1 VRIGSGADAVVARW
15 VKQTERC
22 RTLNVEQD
30 DLPYSS
36 RGLKVLAGRDMSL
49 GVYLEV
55 LTGGRVR
62 VGDPVAVSA

>member
-1 VRIGSGADAVVARW
+1 M
-15 VKQTERC
+15 
-22 RTLNVEQD
+22 EQD

-36 RGLKVLAGRDMSL
+36 RGLKVLARRDMNL

-62 VGDPVAVSA
+62 VGDPVALQEG